1 MAPQP
6 KAPLAAP
13 APAPAP
19 AAPAAKGGEGIPSLL
34 LGFRATVISVIIGAV
49 LGLLTVGILVG
60 IHYSEK
66 TQRFITITSV
76 VVLIIFAVCMK
87 KLPRGYMFSLLSIA
101 MLMVA
106 VWLGFI
112 ANLSPLFKILA
123 GFLALGAGL
132 FKIYFY

>member
-6 KAPLAAP
+6 AAAAAAAAP
-13 APAPAP
+13 GSSGG
-19 AAPAAKGGEGIPSLL
+19 GGEGLPSLL
-34 LGFRATVISVIIGAV
+34 VGFRATAISVIVGLV

-66 TQRFITITSV
+66 TQRFMTITGIAV
-76 VVLIIFAVCMK
+76 VIIFAVCIK
-87 KLPRGYMFSLLSIA
+87 KLPRAYMFSLLSIA
-101 MLMVA
+101 MLMAA

-112 ANLSPLFKILA
+112 ADISPVFKVLA
-123 GFLALGAGL
+123 GVLALGAGL

>member
-1 MAPQP
+1 MASQP
-6 KAPLAAP
+6 KAPPAAP
-13 APAPAP
+13 GP
-19 AAPAAKGGEGIPSLL
+19 AAPAGAAGGGEGLPSLL
-34 LGFRATVISVIIGAV
+34 VGFRATVVSVIIGAV

-66 TQRFITITSV
+66 TQRFITMTSI

-123 GFLALGAGL
+123 GVLAVGAGL
-132 FKIYFY
+132 CKIYFY

>member
-6 KAPLAAP
+6 AEAAAAAAAP
-13 APAPAP
+13 GSSGG
-19 AAPAAKGGEGIPSLL
+19 GGEGLPSLL
-34 LGFRATVISVIIGAV
+34 VGFRATAISVIVGLV

-60 IHYSEK
+60 IHHSEK
-66 TQRFITITSV
+66 TWRFIIIISV
-76 VVLIIFAVCMK
+76 VVGVIFMVCMK
-87 KLPRGYMFSLLSIA
+87 KLPRAYMFSLLSIA
-101 MLMVA
+101 MLMSA

-112 ANLSPLFKILA
+112 ADISPVFKVLA